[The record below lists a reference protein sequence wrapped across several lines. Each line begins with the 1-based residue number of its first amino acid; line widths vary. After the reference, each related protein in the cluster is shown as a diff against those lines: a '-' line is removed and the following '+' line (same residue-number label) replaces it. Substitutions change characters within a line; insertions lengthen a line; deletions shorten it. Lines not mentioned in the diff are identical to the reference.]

1 MKRAMTCLVA
11 TALAACAGDPVRPPD
26 IPAPSQ
32 YTSTPVAPQTASA
45 DVRGGEAQ
53 RFASGADIPAQWWTL
68 FRSPS
73 LDSLVRQALQ
83 NSPTLA
89 RAGARLRQAEE
100 DLSARSG
107 TQLPEVDAKLSAN
120 RVDVKP
126 QSLGVPALPVAMP
139 LNLYLAS
146 VGVSYNL
153 DLFGSVRRELDALR
167 AEIDYQRYELEAARL
182 MLAGN
187 VVTAAIREASL
198 REQIAS
204 TEEIIALQTRQI
216 AIVERLEQAGGAA
229 RVDVIVQRLEL
240 AQSRA
245 GLPELQR
252 QLEQVR
258 HRLAVY
264 TGRPPGAA
272 AVPEFRLADLSLPS
286 ELPLSLPS
294 ELARQRPDIRAA
306 EALLLRA
313 AARVGV
319 ATANLYPQITL
330 SATAGSLASSGGD
343 LFASGTGFYLLGA
356 SLTQPL
362 FRGGEL
368 QAKRRSAVAAY
379 EQSSAAYQEVV
390 LQGFQNVADALR
402 ALDADAKKLKERAE
416 AAAHAKTYHDI
427 TSVRYN
433 AGGVSYYALLDA
445 QRQLYRTRLEQTQ
458 AIADRHA
465 DSAALLQALGGG
477 WWKEQERPEK

>member
-1 MKRAMTCLVA
+1 MRRAISFLSA
-11 TALAACAGDPVRPPD
+11 AALAACAGDPVAPPQV
-26 IPAPSQ
+26 PTTAQ
-32 YTSTPVAPQTASA
+32 YTSTPLEAQTASA

-53 RFASGADIPAQWWTL
+53 RFVSGADIPAQWWTL

-73 LDSLVRQALQ
+73 LDGLVRQALE
-83 NSPTLA
+83 NSPTLV

-107 TQLPEVDAKLSAN
+107 TQLPQVDAKLSAN

-126 QSLGVPALPVAMP
+126 QSLGVPALPVATP

-146 VGVSYNL
+146 VGVSYTL
-153 DLFGSVRRELDALR
+153 DLFGSTRRELDALR
-167 AEIDYQRYELEAARL
+167 AETDYQRYELEAARL

-198 REQIAS
+198 REQVAS
-204 TEEIIALQTRQI
+204 TEEIIALQTRQL
-216 AIVERLEQAGGAA
+216 AIVERLEQIGSAA
-229 RVDVIVQRLEL
+229 RVDVIAQRLEL
-240 AQSRA
+240 AQTRA

-264 TGRPPGAA
+264 MGRPPGAA
-272 AVPEFRLADLSLPS
+272 VLPEFRLAELSLPS

-313 AARVGV
+313 SAKVGV

-330 SATAGSLASSGGD
+330 SATAGSLASNGGD

-379 EQSSAAYQEVV
+379 EQAGAAYQEVV
-390 LQGFQNVADALR
+390 LQGFQNVADTLR
-402 ALDADAKKLKERAE
+402 ALEADAKKLKERAE
-416 AAAHAKTYHDI
+416 ALTRKLAVIAETAEVLTDI
-427 TSVRYN
+427 IDTRRSF
-433 AGGVSYYALLDA
+433 
-445 QRQLYRTRLEQTQ
+445 RLEVIIVIL
-458 AIADRHA
+458 IAVE
-465 DSAALLQALGGG
+465 LLVAGYPIL
-477 WWKEQERPEK
+477 R